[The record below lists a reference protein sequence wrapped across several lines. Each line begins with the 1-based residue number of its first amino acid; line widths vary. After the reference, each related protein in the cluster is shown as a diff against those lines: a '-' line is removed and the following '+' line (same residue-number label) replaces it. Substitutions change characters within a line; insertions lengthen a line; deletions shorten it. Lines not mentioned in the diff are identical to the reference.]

1 MPEAGFEPSSADYNI
16 TYEAQCQ
23 RDFGAFS
30 PGNVSPKH
38 HPRACTDFLFRFRHE
53 TMKKRRRTGSRT
65 TARVVRFHQSFG
77 RKHPEIG
84 EDASDRQQ
92 DAQSDAE
99 DGVPVFGQV
108 TFHKFKSF
116 PFEGE
121 RDGPPVFLMRR
132 KPQHAEHGHDP
143 VESGQRTARPR
154 SRRDRPRPH
163 RKIGP
168 RKKLK
173 KKRLDGRQQPEGAVR
188 DRFAHSELPGLRRI
202 RLKSLDR
209 TQVRAAGSD
218 PQLNTGPLPGM
229 NGSQIAG
236 AFGLGADA
244 SRKVLRNG
252 RGGGIS
258 RPRPDRQQSQHI
270 IQQQDANQQPGGK
283 R

>member
-108 TFHKFKSF
+108 TFHKIKSF

-132 KPQHAEHGHDP
+132 K
-143 VESGQRTARPR
+143 T
-154 SRRDRPRPH
+154 
-163 RKIGP
+163 
-168 RKKLK
+168 
-173 KKRLDGRQQPEGAVR
+173 
-188 DRFAHSELPGLRRI
+188 
-202 RLKSLDR
+202 
-209 TQVRAAGSD
+209 
-218 PQLNTGPLPGM
+218 
-229 NGSQIAG
+229 
-236 AFGLGADA
+236 
-244 SRKVLRNG
+244 
-252 RGGGIS
+252 
-258 RPRPDRQQSQHI
+258 
-270 IQQQDANQQPGGK
+270 
-283 R
+283 